1 MSFTKLDY
9 CQYLLSSQI
18 NYTLTNM
25 ANHLKSFSHDTINR
39 YLKGEKLTPRLLF
52 EQVEPMLEQNPQAY
66 LIFDDTVLEKSFGP
80 QIEVTRKQWSG
91 NEKSVIRGIGVVSLV
106 YVNPTTERFW
116 VIDYRIF
123 DPDADG
129 KTKLDHVCEMLG
141 SVAHRR
147 VDFETVL
154 MDSWYA
160 TKDLML
166 LIEGMDKKYYCPLK
180 SNRQVDDSGGERPY
194 QRVDELD
201 WSEEELQKGKLIKIK
216 GFPKEHKVKLFRV
229 VVHSR
234 RTEWIVTNDLL
245 SRDSVHEAQK
255 ARGVRWKIEEFHRE
269 AKQLTGIEA
278 CQCRASRIQRNHIA
292 CALLVWSRLKS
303 LAYQSG
309 QTIYRIK
316 RGLLH
321 DYLVH
326 QLKTPSVEMVLA

>member
-9 CQYLLSSQI
+9 CQYLLSSQV
-18 NYTLTNM
+18 NYTLTNL
-25 ANHLKSFSHDTINR
+25 AEHLKSFSHDTLNR
-39 YLKGEKLTPRLLF
+39 YLKGEKLSPRLLR
-52 EQVEPMLEQNPQAY
+52 EQVRPLLELDSEAY
-66 LIFDDTVLEKSFGP
+66 LVFDDTVLDKSFGP
-80 QIEVTRKQWSG
+80 KIEVVRKQWSG
-91 NEKSVIRGIGVVSLV
+91 NEKGVIRGMGLVSCI
-106 YVNPTTERFW
+106 YVNPKTQHFW

-123 DPDADG
+123 DPDRDG
-129 KTKLDHVCEMLG
+129 KSKLDHVKEMLR
-141 SVAHRR
+141 SAEHRR
-147 VDFETVL
+147 LAFRAVL

-166 LIEGMDKKYYCPLK
+166 LIDGMKKTFYCPLK

-194 QRVDELD
+194 QRVDTLD
-201 WSEEELQKGKLIKIK
+201 WSERELKRGKLIKVK
-216 GFPKEHKVKLFRV
+216 GFLKDYKVKLFWV
-229 VVHSR
+229 VVSAN
-234 RTEWIVTNDLL
+234 RTEWIVTNDL
-245 SRDSVHEAQK
+245 SQDSAQD
-255 ARGVRWKIEEFHRE
+255 AQEVRAVRWKIEKFHRE

-309 QTIYRIK
+309 QTIYLIK